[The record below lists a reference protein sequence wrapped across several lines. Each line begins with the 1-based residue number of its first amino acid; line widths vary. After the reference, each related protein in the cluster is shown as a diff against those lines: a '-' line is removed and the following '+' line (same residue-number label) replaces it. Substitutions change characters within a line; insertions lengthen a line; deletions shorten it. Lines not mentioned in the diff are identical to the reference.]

1 VVSFLSGRTVS
12 NTDVLRELIY
22 VNVDRFF
29 QILREHMGIRSTES
43 VLNRVV
49 TSGEFVILDNSRV
62 FQRVVPAE
70 KYKKQDK

>member
-1 VVSFLSGRTVS
+1 
-12 NTDVLRELIY
+12 
-22 VNVDRFF
+22 
-29 QILREHMGIRSTES
+29 MGIRSTES